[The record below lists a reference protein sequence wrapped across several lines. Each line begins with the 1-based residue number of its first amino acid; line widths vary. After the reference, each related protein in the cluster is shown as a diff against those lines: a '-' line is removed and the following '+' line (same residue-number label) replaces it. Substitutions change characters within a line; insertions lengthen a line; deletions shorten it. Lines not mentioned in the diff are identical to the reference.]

1 MGNIKPPRPP
11 SERRRALAGLLL
23 AGLCVPLA
31 ACVSTS
37 RATAIAL
44 DDAKPQYATSD
55 CKAAIKATEVHE
67 DLYIGRLIVTPLI
80 AVLTAGAAAPL
91 LLGGNVALDTADR
104 VDASTLSET
113 CGGPAKSAGEIAS
126 DVVTNAA
133 LGAATGAAL
142 DGAAGGQGLAS
153 RISRSLFGGST
164 GTASK

>member
-1 MGNIKPPRPP
+1 M
-11 SERRRALAGLLL
+11 AALLL

-67 DLYIGRLIVTPLI
+67 DLYIGRLIITPLI

-133 LGAATGAAL
+133 LGAAAPPPARRL
-142 DGAAGGQGLAS
+142 MARPVVRDWPRAS
-153 RISRSLFGGST
+153 RGRCSVEAPARRRSRALL
-164 GTASK
+164 